1 MPSLHIKRKIEVSLD
16 PYIRHISHF
25 ISLLDKRQRKVMKVD
40 FLTDKNFTG
49 LIKKTFHL
57 VTKVFASTK
66 LVMTG
71 NVFADKVFADKDSII
86 ILLRS

>member
-1 MPSLHIKRKIEVSLD
+1 
-16 PYIRHISHF
+16 
-25 ISLLDKRQRKVMKVD
+25 MKVD